1 MDKKS
6 KSDEQKRGKDY
17 MAKHYAN
24 NSRRRKSRPSAG
36 AILPLIIVMVIAIAI
51 LAAVLLLPMGQ
62 VPWLTPPAEES
73 SQVVT
78 VTDSTTTTTAAEAT
92 TTTAAD
98 TTTTTTETTTT
109 TTAKPTEP
117 TQQVDEDGLYLDA
130 KGMLQFPVAGN
141 YVQAASYTDGKEIP
155 WNLMLVNDWNPLP
168 AGYEDKV
175 TYEQLN
181 ILYRRLDSHKGD
193 SRVLESLDAMMAAGR
208 KAGIKDLA
216 VQSAY
221 RTVSKQN
228 GLYWDEVKEH
238 SGSGV
243 SKIEAQKIAGTVVKR
258 PGYSEHHLGLAFDL
272 GGNGNFN
279 LNQDFENTAAFKW
292 LIQHCHEY
300 GFILRFP
307 KDKEAITGVIYE
319 PWHYRYVGVEAA
331 TAIMEGGLCLEEY
344 LEQNN
349 L

>member
-109 TTAKPTEP
+109 TTVKATQYTQTE
-117 TQQVDEDGLYLDA
+117 DEDGLYLDENDL
-130 KGMLQFPVAGN
+130 LQFPTAGN
-141 YVQAASYTDGKEIP
+141 YVQAADGKTIP
-155 WNLMLVNDWNPLP
+155 WNLRLVNDWNPLP
-168 AGYEDKV
+168 KEYENTVNYVQPDIK
-175 TYEQLN
+175 
-181 ILYRRLDSHKGD
+181 YRRLDALRVD
-193 SRVLESLDAMMAAGR
+193 SRMVESLNEMMAAGR

-221 RTVSKQN
+221 RTVS
-228 GLYWDEVKEH
+228 
-238 SGSGV
+238 
-243 SKIEAQKIAGTVVKR
+243 T
-258 PGYSEHHLGLAFDL
+258 
-272 GGNGNFN
+272 
-279 LNQDFENTAAFKW
+279 QDR
-292 LIQHCHEY
+292 L
-300 GFILRFP
+300 
-307 KDKEAITGVIYE
+307 
-319 PWHYRYVGVEAA
+319 
-331 TAIMEGGLCLEEY
+331 
-344 LEQNN
+344 
-349 L
+349 